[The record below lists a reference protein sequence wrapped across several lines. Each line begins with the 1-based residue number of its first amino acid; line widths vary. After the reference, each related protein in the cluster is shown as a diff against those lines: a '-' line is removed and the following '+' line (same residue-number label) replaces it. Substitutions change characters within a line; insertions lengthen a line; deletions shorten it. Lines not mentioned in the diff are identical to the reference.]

1 MSPLTHNGRVQL
13 LQYDFI
19 KGRHR
24 PVNIQQFASIVQ
36 DLHILH
42 VAGYVH
48 GDLRKENLL
57 FSDNKALM
65 IDFDLAGK
73 VNTHYPETYNH
84 IDIEERHQDD
94 AEDQKKT

>member
-1 MSPLTHNGRVQL
+1 M
-13 LQYDFI
+13 
-19 KGRHR
+19 
-24 PVNIQQFASIVQ
+24 Q

-57 FSDNKALM
+57 FGVEDSKAWM

-73 VNTHYPETYNH
+73 VNTYYPETY
-84 IDIEERHQDD
+84 II
-94 AEDQKKT
+94 T